1 MNSRQGGTPPG
12 SRQLS
17 VIPPN
22 VVVTPEDYAQNLARI
37 QAARAY
43 LATYEAQNEAGLQRF
58 VSQEQELVQ
67 RIEAGREA
75 ERILAEFQSARGI
88 GQISSPTATEPSV
101 NPAASSLGAN
111 YYHPN
116 VYNEAPLQSSAR
128 IIELPSSEQS
138 IGEHSRNKPNYRSSR
153 HLSHQQQNYA
163 EALAFAQSAYQQHH
177 PQEPLVPQNW
187 QPYSQNHV
195 QSQVLP
201 KSFLL

>member
-1 MNSRQGGTPPG
+1 MHLREAALSHNFPRLTSFAWSGFVTLSRFYCLKLPAGMNSRQGGTPPG

-75 ERILAEFQSARGI
+75 E
-88 GQISSPTATEPSV
+88 SV
-101 NPAASSLGAN
+101 I
-111 YYHPN
+111 
-116 VYNEAPLQSSAR
+116 R
-128 IIELPSSEQS
+128 
-138 IGEHSRNKPNYRSSR
+138 
-153 HLSHQQQNYA
+153 
-163 EALAFAQSAYQQHH
+163 
-177 PQEPLVPQNW
+177 
-187 QPYSQNHV
+187 
-195 QSQVLP
+195 
-201 KSFLL
+201 